1 MTPIVT
7 VKSAPRAAGQP
18 LCSDAD
24 ADVTLRQI
32 SLNPSFSTSE
42 TSAERMD
49 ETGFKA
55 TFLQQ
60 AVKHALCAHLF
71 VEMLESSATK
81 DKNEVQIDTPAGAAS
96 SEQKL

>member
-1 MTPIVT
+1 
-7 VKSAPRAAGQP
+7 
-18 LCSDAD
+18 
-24 ADVTLRQI
+24 
-32 SLNPSFSTSE
+32 
-42 TSAERMD
+42 MD